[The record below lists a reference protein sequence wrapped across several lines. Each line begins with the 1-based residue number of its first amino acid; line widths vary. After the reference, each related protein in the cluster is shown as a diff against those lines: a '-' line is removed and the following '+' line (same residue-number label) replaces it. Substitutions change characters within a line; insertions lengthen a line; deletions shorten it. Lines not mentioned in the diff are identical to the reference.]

1 MRGTDSSRQ
10 GGGRGAGHPPPGSL
24 DQRDEHDGY
33 DEHDLPELAV
43 EEMSHD
49 DDIYRLTDADLE
61 WLSAQSRS
69 GHAAAKLR
77 AGLDGL
83 GLPPGVAD
91 AFDTMLRC
99 AAAAVT
105 VHGSSSDGDDVDRAL
120 LTDGALAARVVQ
132 GFADAVVVGA
142 ARVLVQQA
150 AEELLGEAGTVD
162 PDELSRTARQ
172 RWRARAKSAVAQELA
187 VLTGYSVQA
196 CHDRVGF
203 AVAPPLAVG
212 TVDTALRH
220 GATDWRAVSD
230 FWSRCRRLE
239 PDAAAQ
245 VAQEV
250 FGPLLSEPEAASA
263 SSSPSD
269 PGPSESGPS
278 ESRRWESW
286 GEFRRRLDREVCRVE
301 GADAAAAR
309 ARRRAAVEARAMS
322 GEVCDDGVGRI
333 VLTGPTTSVVGAL
346 DRLQTIARRARKAGD
361 ERSVKQIQADT
372 ALALL
377 VHGVLPL
384 PGVGRGSRAA
394 PRPDAAAHAGEA
406 AFDGTAL
413 TADGT
418 ARTSDGTARTS
429 DGTALDSDGA
439 AQDGEDE
446 WLVPFPEAVSRIIT
460 GLPTTTVDVVMPL
473 SVVVPPGGP
482 KTSTGPERRGQPVGE
497 LPGHGFLTPECLR
510 EILARPGTV
519 LHRLLTDPVDG
530 RVVERSIASYRP
542 DVDMVRQV
550 RAVDRFCRAP
560 GCLVPASRCEL
571 DHEEP
576 FGAGGVT
583 SETNLNA
590 KHGAHHQVKTA
601 GWWTSEMDSTRTV
614 TWTTLFGRVYRTRS
628 HDHRQ
633 YDHEQSRQGESGHPQ
648 SDHGQS
654 DQVQSDRTLASG
666 AGASRHLTDAE
677 VAAVEDDDLRGRL
690 VFAALCS
697 REGHDRWLEA
707 LDDYD
712 TGAWTMG
719 VDSPLGLFH
728 RHGAMRR
735 HGPPPAQVTP
745 EEMLA
750 SLGYTRPH
758 KKAPSSGPGE
768 TPGCEGAG
776 ASEGASSGVADRGR
790 WAPRGDE
797 PPPF

>member
-1 MRGTDSSRQ
+1 MAETADDFLSSNVCTSMGGSEQAGGVVRGTDSGRQ
-10 GGGRGAGHPPPGSL
+10 SGPGGAGVN
-24 DQRDEHDGY
+24 EHDGC
-33 DEHDLPELAV
+33 DLPELAV
-43 EEMSHD
+43 EEISHD

-61 WLSAQSRS
+61 WLSEQSRL

-150 AEELLGEAGTVD
+150 GEELLGEAGAVD
-162 PDELSRTARQ
+162 PDELSRSARQ

-212 TVDTALRH
+212 TVDAALRH

-250 FGPLLSEPEAASA
+250 FGPLLSEPDAVSA
-263 SSSPSD
+263 NPCPSD
-269 PGPSESGPS
+269 PGPSASGRS

-309 ARRRAAVEARAMS
+309 ARRRAAVDARAMS

-333 VLTGPTTSVVGAL
+333 VLTGPITSVVGAL

-384 PGVGRGSRAA
+384 PGVGAGSRAA
-394 PRPDAAAHAGEA
+394 PRPDAAAHAGDA
-406 AFDGTAL
+406 ALDGTARTSAGTAR

-418 ARTSDGTARTS
+418 ARTSG
-429 DGTALDSDGA
+429 GA
-439 AQDGEDE
+439 GHDDEDE
-446 WLVPFPEAVSRIIT
+446 WLVPFPEAVSRIIA
-460 GLPTTTVDVVMPL
+460 GLPATTVEVVMPL
-473 SVVVPPGGP
+473 SALVPPGGRAA
-482 KTSTGPERRGQPVGE
+482 STGPERRGQPVGE
-497 LPGHGFLTPECLR
+497 LPGYGFLTPECLR

-614 TWTTLFGRVYRTRS
+614 TWTTLFGRMYRTRA

-633 YDHEQSRQGESGHPQ
+633 YDQV
-648 SDHGQS
+648 QS
-654 DQVQSDRTLASG
+654 DQVQSDHPQSDHSLESG

-677 VAAVEDDDLRGRL
+677 VAAVEDEDLRGRL

-728 RHGAMRR
+728 RHGAVRR
-735 HGPPPAQVTP
+735 NGPPPAQVTP

-750 SLGYTRPH
+750 SLGYTRLH
-758 KKAPSSGPGE
+758 EKAPSSGPGG
-768 TPGCEGAG
+768 TPDHERADAPEG
-776 ASEGASSGVADRGR
+776 SSSGVADRGR